1 MFPYSNAGILRN
13 IRFYACPNAGWEVF
27 DGFCVHTSMEE
38 TVFRCC
44 KRKPLFFVQY
54 SVAGFQ
60 KNYLVC
66 SDCINLECFSKY
78 IVKKIP
84 ISDTSGK
91 NFQNEISDETVENE
105 ITDRKIDELIE
116 QNEKLIEYDEKDS
129 HSDRILKSKEGEKFW
144 GKPTLKKQRTK

>member
-1 MFPYSNAGILRN
+1 
-13 IRFYACPNAGWEVF
+13 
-27 DGFCVHTSMEE
+27 MEE

-78 IVKKIP
+78 IVKKTP

-91 NFQNEISDETVENE
+91 NFQNEISDESVENE
-105 ITDRKIDELIE
+105 ITDGKIDELIE
-116 QNEKLIEYDEKDS
+116 QNENLTEHNEKDN
-129 HSDRILKSKEGEKFW
+129 HSQLVLKNKESEK
-144 GKPTLKKQRTK
+144 P